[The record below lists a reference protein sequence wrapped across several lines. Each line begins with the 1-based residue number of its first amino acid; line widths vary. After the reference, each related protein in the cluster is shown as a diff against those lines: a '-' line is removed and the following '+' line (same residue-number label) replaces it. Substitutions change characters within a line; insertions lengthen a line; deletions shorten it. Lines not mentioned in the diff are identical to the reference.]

1 MIEVARGRLSKQ
13 IARDIGIAKGTAP
26 VRNCTAELEK
36 ASRFAT
42 LTPAGRGGRR
52 VKSCHSDQSFQ
63 WGGQSCTGSASRAL
77 VLYRYCSCQGTKP
90 GLTRASAGSDTLTKA
105 PRRRGQRLLLV
116 LSERNKSVRSKSLCR
131 LPLRR
136 GAQFRPNRSPS
147 STSRR
152 FYSPTLITVRCSGY
166 LERLPEIFGVV
177 RQVTGDWG
185 GCAHQPR
192 KYGRIP
198 RCVQCFGVGY
208 YYNVV
213 SNDFKNAITNLTLG
227 QSSANNEQ
235 GFEVFYDFAIT
246 PAIRLIP
253 GYQHIWNPVAAQVS
267 TGTTHAD
274 IFLTRLTVAW

>member
-116 LSERNKSVRSKSLCR
+116 LSERNKSVRSQSLCR

-136 GAQFRPNRSPS
+136 GA
-147 STSRR
+147 
-152 FYSPTLITVRCSGY
+152 
-166 LERLPEIFGVV
+166 
-177 RQVTGDWG
+177 
-185 GCAHQPR
+185 H
-192 KYGRIP
+192 
-198 RCVQCFGVGY
+198 
-208 YYNVV
+208 
-213 SNDFKNAITNLTLG
+213 
-227 QSSANNEQ
+227 
-235 GFEVFYDFAIT
+235 AIT

-267 TGTTHAD
+267 MGTTHAD

>member
-1 MIEVARGRLSKQ
+1 MYWKRVASVGVISLLLLPGHKAWADTGLGGFGYINEGPTTARPAPPPRSKRTKQ
-13 IARDIGIAKGTAP
+13 KREIAIPVPPAPAPWGPVPTKQVSIVNVAP
-26 VRNCTAELEK
+26 V
-36 ASRFAT
+36 
-42 LTPAGRGGRR
+42 
-52 VKSCHSDQSFQ
+52 
-63 WGGQSCTGSASRAL
+63 
-77 VLYRYCSCQGTKP
+77 
-90 GLTRASAGSDTLTKA
+90 
-105 PRRRGQRLLLV
+105 LLPYFNNGPV
-116 LSERNKSVRSKSLCR
+116 
-131 LPLRR
+131 
-136 GAQFRPNRSPS
+136 
-147 STSRR
+147 
-152 FYSPTLITVRCSGY
+152 
-166 LERLPEIFGVV
+166 FGVPGTV
-177 RQVTGDWG
+177 TGDFWSRTQVTGDWG

-198 RCVQCFGVGY
+198 RCVHCFGVGY

-213 SNDFKNAITNLTLG
+213 SNDFKSAITNLTLG